1 MKNKTTWIVLSVAT
15 LGVAGVVY
23 YNWDW
28 IQKNLLGKATLSKSH
43 GTTMGIVELDE
54 VQTGST
60 NTDANNIEETGASQ
74 TNQTSYDD
82 DGNAYQDTSI
92 VQANSLVFPSYD
104 TDVQV
109 KGASVGVQVHKVDSG
124 VYQFIPQQYNNFQGM
139 DTDLTIIDAI
149 NVNYKFGANVDYI
162 GPYLMNEA
170 PIGSFPASG
179 IYPIEVNFGVGNSEE
194 GVVAVNIL
202 KFDLQVIL

>member
-15 LGVAGVVY
+15 LGIAGVVY
-23 YNWDW
+23 YNWEW
-28 IQKNLLGKATLSKSH
+28 IQKNLLGKTTLSKSH
-43 GTTMGIVELDE
+43 GTTMGIVELDS

-60 NTDANNIEETGASQ
+60 NTDANDLEEAGTSQ
-74 TNQTSYDD
+74 TNQTNIDE
-82 DGNAYQDTSI
+82 DGNYFLDTSI
-92 VQANSLVFPSYD
+92 VQANSLIFPSFQ

-109 KGASVGVQVHKVDSG
+109 KGTHVGVQVHKVDSG
-124 VYQFIPQQYNNFQGM
+124 IYQFIPQQYTNFQGM

-149 NVNYKFGANVDYI
+149 NVYYKFGANVGEV
-162 GPYLMNEA
+162 GPYLMMEA

-179 IYPIEVNFGVGNSEE
+179 IYPIEVNFGIGNVEE
-194 GVVAVNIL
+194 GVVAMMIL

>member
-1 MKNKTTWIVLSVAT
+1 MKNKTTWIVLGVAT
-15 LGVAGVVY
+15 LGMAGIVY

-28 IQKNLLGKATLSKSH
+28 IQKNLLGKIGLSKSH

-60 NTDANNIEETGASQ
+60 NTDANNIEETGTSQ
-74 TNQTSYDD
+74 TNQTNYDD
-82 DGNAYQDTSI
+82 AGNAFMDYSI
-92 VQANSLVFPSYD
+92 VQANSLVFPSFD

-109 KGASVGVQVHKVDSG
+109 KGSSVGVQVHKVDSG
-124 VYQFIPQQYNNFQGM
+124 IYQFIPQQYNNFQGV
-139 DTDLTIIDAI
+139 DSELTLIDAI
-149 NVNYKFGANVDYI
+149 NVNYKFGADVDSV

-179 IYPIEVNFGVGNSEE
+179 IYPIEVWFGVGNSED
-194 GVVAVNIL
+194 GVVAHFVL
-202 KFDLQVIL
+202 RFDLQVIL